1 MFEFCVYL
9 AETLI
14 RFGVWDAYFA
24 TRAERGRRPFIGVER
39 LA

>member
-14 RFGVWDAYFA
+14 RFSVWDAYFA
-24 TRAERGRRPFIGVER
+24 TRAERGRIPYIGVEHV
-39 LA
+39 A